1 MSSSFGRW
9 CACLALVLA
18 CVGRS
23 ALARERRTEPW
34 PERVVQ
40 IAGSLPIQDGGRV
53 KPLESVARFALL
65 SIHGRTTFVDRDG
78 ERHDAAAW
86 LLDLMLYPEAAAQE
100 PLFLVEDAGAVE
112 AAGGTRGAKSKR
124 DRWTYEELQP
134 CLPRLF
140 GLAHDYGAI
149 DAKLRTSVQTQVVRL
164 AENVMTF
171 LRFARALDFAR
182 HDPSAV
188 AGPALAARLGV
199 ERLRFDEVVAR
210 CSELG
215 TLANDD
221 DERVARDA
229 RALLDAASIGAAD
242 AAAIAWFPPA
252 SSTEREWTTA
262 AGLLED
268 ARRREPPPAAQI
280 AALKALVDVVEER
293 DDAARV
299 EHALASLRAAA
310 ATLDLERGEL
320 ASVELE
326 STYYRLGLLRWAV
339 AGFVLAFVACALSW
353 LRPAA
358 RIARSVPF
366 ALALAACGLTITAIT
381 LRCVIR
387 ERPPVTTLYETV
399 LFVTASGVALAL
411 VTERFSRRGLFT
423 ALAALFGAA
432 GLFLADGYEQ
442 LDARDTM
449 PNLVAV
455 LDTNFWLATHVTT
468 ITLGYG
474 AGMLAAVLGTAY
486 VLGLL
491 VRGERFSREARADL
505 ARATYGVVCFALVA
519 SLVGTV
525 LGGIW
530 ANESWGRFWG
540 WDPKENGALL
550 IVLTQLSILHAR
562 RAGLVR
568 ELGLCTAA
576 AFGGSVV
583 AFSWWGVNLLGV
595 GLHSYGFTSGIQRA
609 LWTYYAAQ
617 WAVVGIGLALAWRAR
632 RRSRRASTPILA
644 LDTPARSEREAA

>member
-1 MSSSFGRW
+1 MSTLLRRW
-9 CACLALVLA
+9 CALVALLFA
-18 CVGRS
+18 CSSRP
-23 ALARERRTEPW
+23 ALAQERRAEPW
-34 PERVVQ
+34 PEKVVEL
-40 IAGSLPIQDGGRV
+40 AGALPIQDGGRV

-78 ERHDAAAW
+78 ARHDAAAW
-86 LLDLMLYPEAAAQE
+86 LLDLMLFPQAAAEE

-112 AAGGTRGAKSKR
+112 AAGGTRGTKAKR
-124 DRWTYEELQP
+124 DRWTYAELQP

-164 AENVMTF
+164 AESVMTF

-188 AGPALAARLGV
+188 AGPALAARLGA

-210 CSELG
+210 CGEL
-215 TLANDD
+215 TKLANDA

-229 RALLDAASIGAAD
+229 RALIEAASVGAAD
-242 AAAIAWFPPA
+242 AAAMAWFPPA
-252 SSTEREWTTA
+252 SSLERAWTTPA
-262 AGLLED
+262 DLIEH
-268 ARRREPPPAAQI
+268 ARLREPPPAAQL
-280 AALKALVDVVEER
+280 AALTALVEVVEGR
-293 DDAARV
+293 NDPVRV
-299 EHALASLRAAA
+299 ERALASLRASV

-320 ASVELE
+320 RAVELE

-339 AGFVLAFVACALSW
+339 AGFLLAFVACAVSW
-353 LRPAA
+353 LRPGA
-358 RIARSVPF
+358 RFAHTVPF
-366 ALALAACGLTITAIT
+366 ALATGACALSIAAIA

-399 LFVTASGVALAL
+399 LFVTASGAALAL

-423 ALAALFGAA
+423 ALGALFGAA

-468 ITLGYG
+468 ITLGYA
-474 AGMLAAVLGTAY
+474 AGMLAAVLGSAY

-491 VRGERFSREARADL
+491 VRGERFSAAARHDL

-550 IVLTQLSILHAR
+550 IVLTQLAMLHAR

-568 ELGLCTAA
+568 ELGLCIAA

-609 LWTYYAAQ
+609 LWTYYGVQ
-617 WAVVGIGLALAWRAR
+617 WGVAGIGLALALRAR
-632 RRSRRASTPILA
+632 RRSRANATPILELA
-644 LDTPARSEREAA
+644 AADRSSRRAA